1 MRGGTESC
9 SSTSKCTTMKFTFLT
24 YGTDGDTRPLVALAK
39 ELIGRGHQVHLLSDV
54 AGAALAQAHGV
65 PFTAL
70 AGSMRET
77 VMPGGALSAIMQDG
91 GDFSRITKACAR
103 IAQDNTAAW
112 MAATREVAQGS
123 DALLFAGLAAFVG
136 LAVAEGL
143 DIACIG
149 AAMWPMTPT
158 REFATAFMRPR
169 RLPGWANRMSHRFFT
184 AMSWA
189 LFRPAVNQA
198 RREVFGAAPRRRM
211 WEGYPVLYGCSPALV
226 PRPADWPRNVEL
238 CGAWHLPPERA
249 WQPPESLAQFLAAGE
264 APAYI
269 GFGSMAGFDRARLLD
284 ALIDAAGPRRVLFYP
299 GWSGIDLSRLPRNF
313 YVLGDTPHD
322 WLFPRTSLV
331 VHHGGAG
338 TTHAAAR
345 AGVPSVVVPFAGDQF
360 FWADRIERAGLG
372 RSCAQASALDGHAL
386 RQLMDAASVSAVRKK
401 ARAVAAQMR
410 VEDGN
415 ACAADRLIEG
425 AAQRLR

>member
-1 MRGGTESC
+1 
-9 SSTSKCTTMKFTFLT
+9 MKFTFLT
-24 YGTDGDTRPLVALAK
+24 YGTDGDTRPLVALAR
-39 ELIGRGHQVHLLSDV
+39 ELIGRGHEVHLLSDI
-54 AGAALAQAHGV
+54 AGAPLAQAHGV

-70 AGSMRET
+70 AGSMKDT

-143 DIACIG
+143 DIPCIG

-169 RLPGWANRMSHRFFT
+169 RLPGWANRMSHQLFT
-184 AMSWA
+184 ALSWT
-189 LFRPAVNQA
+189 LFRPSVNAA

-211 WEGYPVLYGCSPALV
+211 WDGYPVLYGCSPALI
-226 PRPADWPRNVEL
+226 PRPRDWPQNAEL

-249 WQPPESLAQFLAAGE
+249 WQPPQSLAEYLAAGE
-264 APAYI
+264 APIYI
-269 GFGSMAGFDRARLLD
+269 GFGSMAGFDRARLLG
-284 ALIDAAGPRRVLFYP
+284 ALIDAAGSRRVLFYP
-299 GWSGIDLSRLPRNF
+299 GWSGVDLSQLPPNF

-322 WLFPRTSLV
+322 WLFPRTSLI

-345 AGVPSVVVPFAGDQF
+345 SGVPSVVVPFAGDQF
-360 FWADRIERAGLG
+360 FWADRVEKAGIG
-372 RSCAQASALDGHAL
+372 TACTGVADV
-386 RQLMDAASVSAVRKK
+386 DANTLLKLFEKAATPAIRKQ
-401 ARAVAAQMR
+401 ARAVAAAMR
-410 VEDGN
+410 AEDGN
-415 ACAADRLIEG
+415 ACAAERLLAG